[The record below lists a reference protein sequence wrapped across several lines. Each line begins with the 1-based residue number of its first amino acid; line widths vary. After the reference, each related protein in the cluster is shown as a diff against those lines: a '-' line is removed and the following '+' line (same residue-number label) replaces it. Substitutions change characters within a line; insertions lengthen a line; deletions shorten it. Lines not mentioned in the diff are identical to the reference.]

1 MSTRDALLA
10 LEAGYERDHG
20 VELVFNFGAS
30 GDLAG
35 QILAGAPAD
44 LFLSADEQ
52 ELARVEAA
60 GLVLAGTRRVLL
72 SNQLVV
78 IEPAAGPSLFTAPFE
93 PAQLADPRLRL
104 LSLGDPASVPAGR
117 YARAWLE
124 TQGLWSTLSERLLPA
139 VDARAAVAAVAS
151 GGAEAGLVYRTDAA
165 LSGRVRI
172 VHAVPLAEG
181 PRIVYPL
188 AVLAGRPEE
197 PAARAFAEFLA
208 SPAAGAAFEERGFLL
223 LPE

>member
-1 MSTRDALLA
+1 MRSLAPTLLLAFASCSPPSGPGPRPELLVQAAVSTRDALLA
-10 LEAGYERDHG
+10 LEPGYESAHG

-44 LFLSADEQ
+44 LFLSADER

-60 GLVLAGTRRVLL
+60 GLVLADTRRELL

-93 PAQLADPRLRL
+93 PAQLADLRLRFV
-104 LSLGDPASVPAGR
+104 SIGDPASVPAGR

-124 TQGLWSTLSERLLPA
+124 ARGLWSRLAARILPA
-139 VDARAAVAAVAS
+139 V
-151 GGAEAGLVYRTDAA
+151 
-165 LSGRVRI
+165 
-172 VHAVPLAEG
+172 
-181 PRIVYPL
+181 
-188 AVLAGRPEE
+188 
-197 PAARAFAEFLA
+197 
-208 SPAAGAAFEERGFLL
+208 
-223 LPE
+223 